1 MSSNFVGLKRIK
13 ENSKVEIVKICE
25 TLIKIL
31 DSIIQKPNAP
41 EPRRIF
47 LESPDI
53 IDNLMPYSGGLETLF
68 EIGFV
73 EVCFLFVISNKKN
86 MNLNFKKFKE
96 DESFFLP
103 LTVKT
108 DSLSKAKTDLEL
120 MLKEA
125 KGEQINKTEPE
136 KKSENLPVPAPSAPS
151 CQIRPAQPVSR
162 PISVNT
168 YKLNTK
174 VKSLNV
180 FNFR

>member
-1 MSSNFVGLKRIK
+1 
-13 ENSKVEIVKICE
+13 
-25 TLIKIL
+25 
-31 DSIIQKPNAP
+31 
-41 EPRRIF
+41 
-47 LESPDI
+47 
-53 IDNLMPYSGGLETLF
+53 
-68 EIGFV
+68 
-73 EVCFLFVISNKKN
+73 

-168 YKLNTK
+168 YKLNIK